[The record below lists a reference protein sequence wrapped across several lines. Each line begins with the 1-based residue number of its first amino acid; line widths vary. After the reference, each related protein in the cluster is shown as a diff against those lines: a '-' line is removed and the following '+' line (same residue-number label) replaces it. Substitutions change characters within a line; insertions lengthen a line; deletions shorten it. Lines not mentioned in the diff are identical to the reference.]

1 MKHWIIVIVAITLM
15 VLHERLST
23 TKFWFL
29 GGVLTLAGI
38 AAMVYQLIISKTYFS
53 TQLIIAYVV
62 FFIVTILLWI
72 VGRYEYRQ
80 KELKCMKAKDIDQ
93 GEG

>member
-1 MKHWIIVIVAITLM
+1 MLM
-15 VLHERLST
+15 ILQKRLSA
-23 TKFWFL
+23 TKLGFL
-29 GGVLTLAGI
+29 GSVLPLAGI
-38 AAMVYQLIISKTYFS
+38 AAIVYQLVISKTYFS

>member
-1 MKHWIIVIVAITLM
+1 MLM
-15 VLHERLST
+15 ILQERLNA
-23 TKFWFL
+23 TKLGFL
-29 GGVLTLAGI
+29 GGVLPLAGI
-38 AAMVYQLIISKTYFS
+38 AAIVYQLVISKTYFS

-80 KELKCMKAKDIDQ
+80 KKLKCVKTKDIDQ

>member
-1 MKHWIIVIVAITLM
+1 MKHWMIVLAAIALLF
-15 VLHERLST
+15 LHERLCA

-29 GGVLTLAGI
+29 GGVLPLAGI
-38 AAMVYQLIISKTYFS
+38 AAMVYRLVISKTYFS

-72 VGRYEYRQ
+72 IGRYEYRQ
-80 KELKCMKAKDIDQ
+80 KELKCMKAKDI
-93 GEG
+93 E

>member
-23 TKFWFL
+23 TKFRFL
-29 GGVLTLAGI
+29 GGVLPLAGI

-53 TQLIIAYVV
+53 TQLIIAYAV

-80 KELKCMKAKDIDQ
+80 KDLKCMKAKDI
-93 GEG
+93 E

>member
-1 MKHWIIVIVAITLM
+1 MKYWIIVIVAITLM

-23 TKFWFL
+23 TKFWLL
-29 GGVLTLAGI
+29 GGVLPLACI
-38 AAMVYQLIISKTYFS
+38 AAMVYQLVIFKTYFS
-53 TQLIIAYVV
+53 TQLIIAYAV

-80 KELKCMKAKDIDQ
+80 KDLKRMKAKDI
-93 GEG
+93 E

>member
-29 GGVLTLAGI
+29 GGVLPLAGI
-38 AAMVYQLIISKTYFS
+38 AAMVFQLVISKTYFS
-53 TQLIIAYVV
+53 TQLIISYVV
-62 FFIVTILLWI
+62 FFIVTILFWI

-80 KELKCMKAKDIDQ
+80 KDLKCMKAKDI
-93 GEG
+93 E

>member
-1 MKHWIIVIVAITLM
+1 MLM
-15 VLHERLST
+15 ILQKRLSA
-23 TKFWFL
+23 TKLGFL
-29 GGVLTLAGI
+29 GSVLPLAGI
-38 AAMVYQLIISKTYFS
+38 AAIVYRLVISKTYFS

-80 KELKCMKAKDIDQ
+80 KDLKRMKAKDI
-93 GEG
+93 E

>member
-1 MKHWIIVIVAITLM
+1 MLM
-15 VLHERLST
+15 ILQERLSA
-23 TKFWFL
+23 TKLGFL
-29 GGVLTLAGI
+29 GGVLPLAGI
-38 AAMVYQLIISKTYFS
+38 AAMVYRLVISKTYFS
-53 TQLIIAYVV
+53 TQLIFAYVV

-80 KELKCMKAKDIDQ
+80 KKLKCVKAKDIDQ

>member
-1 MKHWIIVIVAITLM
+1 MLM
-15 VLHERLST
+15 ILQKRLSA
-23 TKFWFL
+23 TKLGFL
-29 GGVLTLAGI
+29 GSVLPLAGI
-38 AAMVYQLIISKTYFS
+38 AAMVYQLVISKTYFS
-53 TQLIIAYVV
+53 TQLIITYAV

>member
-1 MKHWIIVIVAITLM
+1 MKYWIIVIVAITLM

-23 TKFWFL
+23 TKFWLL
-29 GGVLTLAGI
+29 GGVLPLACI
-38 AAMVYQLIISKTYFS
+38 AAMVYQLVIFKTYFS
-53 TQLIIAYVV
+53 TQLIIAYAV

-80 KELKCMKAKDIDQ
+80 KDLKCMKAKDI
-93 GEG
+93 E

>member
-1 MKHWIIVIVAITLM
+1 MLM
-15 VLHERLST
+15 ILQERLNA
-23 TKFWFL
+23 TKLGFL
-29 GGVLTLAGI
+29 GGVLPLAGI
-38 AAMVYQLIISKTYFS
+38 AAIVYQLVISKTYFS

-80 KELKCMKAKDIDQ
+80 KDLKRMKAKEI
-93 GEG
+93 E

>member
-1 MKHWIIVIVAITLM
+1 MLM
-15 VLHERLST
+15 ILQKRLSA
-23 TKFWFL
+23 TKLGFL
-29 GGVLTLAGI
+29 GSVLPLAGI
-38 AAMVYQLIISKTYFS
+38 AAMVYRLVISKTYFS

-80 KELKCMKAKDIDQ
+80 KDLKRMKAKDI
-93 GEG
+93 E

>member
-1 MKHWIIVIVAITLM
+1 MLM
-15 VLHERLST
+15 ILQERLNA
-23 TKFWFL
+23 TKLGFL
-29 GGVLTLAGI
+29 GGVLPLAGI
-38 AAMVYQLIISKTYFS
+38 AAIVYQLVISKTYFS

-80 KELKCMKAKDIDQ
+80 KDLKRMKAKDI
-93 GEG
+93 E

>member
-1 MKHWIIVIVAITLM
+1 MLM
-15 VLHERLST
+15 ILQKRLSA
-23 TKFWFL
+23 TKLGFL
-29 GGVLTLAGI
+29 GSVLPLAGI
-38 AAMVYQLIISKTYFS
+38 AAMVYRLVISKTYFS

-80 KELKCMKAKDIDQ
+80 KDLKRMKAKDID
-93 GEG
+93 

>member
-1 MKHWIIVIVAITLM
+1 M
-15 VLHERLST
+15 
-23 TKFWFL
+23 
-29 GGVLTLAGI
+29 AGI
-38 AAMVYQLIISKTYFS
+38 AAMVYRLVISKTYFS
-53 TQLIIAYVV
+53 TQLIAYVV

-72 VGRYEYRQ
+72 VGRYEYKQ